1 MSTPSQEQKKRSAS
15 DIFVAFE
22 YQWDYFVLTLLQKGV
37 DDTTS
42 ISFELLDDVA
52 VQGDEGVVLCQVKHS
67 VRKNKAE
74 QTINLSNRDIDLWKT
89 ISIWIKLI
97 EECTGKDLA
106 EYIANTEFHLI
117 TNKKIADNKFVI
129 ALNKFKDREDLNE
142 FRNSLAEISNSG
154 ERDSKLSGI
163 ISAFIGKPYLEQFL
177 GKIRIITKSDCLQN
191 DIFDALHNRA
201 FLPMT
206 KVKSVYNTLMT
217 ELRDAVK
224 LDIKNRKI
232 IKFTGKT
239 FADRFQSVFETGREK
254 LYFRVDYDYGSFD
267 GDPRQLLFIQQL
279 DVIKDLPAQEGARL
293 DKIVQYAKEW
303 FQFKNN
309 LQDYWDNGTLI
320 TEDIM
325 KLSADVRSSWSSNH
339 TSAYRR
345 LDLNSPEEE
354 LCDAGCLVIDT
365 MRNKEFTL
373 GNTPL
378 GQMLSNGC
386 IYYYS
391 NSPTNVIQD
400 LPYIGWHI
408 NWESKFK
415 NK

>member
-1 MSTPSQEQKKRSAS
+1 MSTPSQEQSKRSAA

-37 DDTTS
+37 DNTTWV
-42 ISFELLDDVA
+42 SFEVLDDVA
-52 VQGDEGVVLCQVKHS
+52 IQEDGGIVLYQVKHS
-67 VRKNKAE
+67 VRKNITG
-74 QTINLSNRDIDLWKT
+74 QTINLGNRDIDLWKT

-97 EECTGKDLA
+97 EERTGEVPE

-117 TNKKIADNKFVI
+117 TNKKTAGNKFVI
-129 ALNKFKDREDLNE
+129 ALNKLKNGGDLNE
-142 FRNSLAEISNSG
+142 FKSSLVEISNSG
-154 ERDSKLSGI
+154 KQESEVSQI
-163 ISAFIGKPYLEQFL
+163 IHDFIEKPYLEQFL
-177 GKIRIITKSDCLQN
+177 RKIRVITKLDCLQN

-224 LDIKNRKI
+224 LDIKNHKI

-254 LYFRVDYDYGSFD
+254 LSFRVDYDYGSFD
-267 GDPRQLLFIQQL
+267 GDPRQLPFIQQL
-279 DVIKDLPAQEGARL
+279 DVIKELPVQEDARL

-309 LQDYWDNGTLI
+309 LQDYWDNDTLI

-325 KLSADVRSSWSSNH
+325 KLSADVKASWSSNH

-345 LDLNSPEEE
+345 LDLNSPEEK
-354 LCDAGCLVIDT
+354 LCDAGCFVIDT

-391 NSPTNVIQD
+391 NSPTSVIQD

-408 NWESKFK
+408 NWEGKFK